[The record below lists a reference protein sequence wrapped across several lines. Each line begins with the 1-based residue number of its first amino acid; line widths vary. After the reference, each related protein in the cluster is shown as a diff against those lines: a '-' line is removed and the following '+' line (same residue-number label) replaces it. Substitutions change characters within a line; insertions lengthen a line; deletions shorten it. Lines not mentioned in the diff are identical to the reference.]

1 MNKVILIGRVGKDPE
16 YRNFESGSEVANFT
30 LATSEKFKDKDGK
43 VQEQTEWHNVVA
55 WGKIAS
61 TINSYVKKGS
71 QIMVEGKIKTR
82 SWKKDNGEK
91 AYSTDIN
98 LERLELIGSKPQDK
112 YNGDDLPE

>member
-1 MNKVILIGRVGKDPE
+1 M
-16 YRNFESGSEVANFT
+16 ANFT